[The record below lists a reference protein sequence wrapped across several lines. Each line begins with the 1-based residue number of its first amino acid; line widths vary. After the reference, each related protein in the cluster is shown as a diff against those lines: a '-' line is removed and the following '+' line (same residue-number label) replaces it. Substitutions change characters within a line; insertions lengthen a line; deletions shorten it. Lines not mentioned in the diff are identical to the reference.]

1 MHETLDIVLLL
12 ALPASGKSEVRRF
25 LSSRPVDEVRREF
38 GLAPTVQLDDFPYV
52 HLMRRVDEV
61 CLESGESGVFFE
73 APDRSFRDGRDWGTL
88 IALLNE
94 DFRRVDAG
102 SQASLGEALRRES
115 ESSTVADMLAR
126 IDRAA
131 AQVGIERARLGRLPA
146 TLRTRL
152 ERELEAD
159 VDRMHADAAAANT
172 GAPTSTGARPR
183 RDRTLV
189 IELARGG
196 PEGHGMPLAAP
207 FGYRYSLGLLDPEI
221 LRRATVLYVWVTPE
235 MSREKNRAR
244 TDPNDPGSI
253 LHHGVPEHV
262 MRNDYGCDDMAWL
275 LAHGRRPKT
284 IAIETP
290 DGAIFDLPVGRF
302 DNREDKTS
310 FVRGEPKDWR
320 DREIEVL
327 RDGLSAAFR
336 DIQIALAPR

>member
-25 LSSRPVDEVRREF
+25 LASRSVDEVRRDF
-38 GLAPTVQLDDFPYV
+38 GLAPTIQLDDFPYV

-61 CLESGESGVFFE
+61 CLEAGAPGVFFE

-94 DFRRVDAG
+94 DFRAVDGAMRAG
-102 SQASLGEALRRES
+102 ASSAAPGAAKAD
-115 ESSTVADMLAR
+115 VAKADVAEMLAR
-126 IDRAA
+126 IDRASA
-131 AQVGIERARLGRLPA
+131 KVGIERARLGDLSEA
-146 TLRTRL
+146 LRARIL
-152 ERELEAD
+152 RDLAAD
-159 VDRMHADAAAANT
+159 VDRMHSEAAAV
-172 GAPTSTGARPR
+172 GVSTDGTTTVRGD
-183 RDRTLV
+183 DRTIV

-196 PEGHGMPLAAP
+196 AEGKAMPLEAP

-221 LRRATVLYVWVTPE
+221 LRRASVLYVWVTPE

-262 MRNDYGCDDMAWL
+262 MQNDYGCDDMAWL
-275 LAHGRRPKT
+275 LANGRRPRT

-290 DGAIFDLPVGRF
+290 EGTTFDIPVGRF

-310 FVRGEPKDWR
+310 FVRGEPDTW
-320 DREIEVL
+320 DEAEIQRL
-327 RDGLSAAFR
+327 RDGLCAAFD
-336 DIQIALAPR
+336 DIRGAR